1 MITIGIS
8 AFVSIIGKL
17 VHTDTQTDWLTDLL
31 GLGIGILFHRM
42 VLKGHRLF
50 DWGSNKGCL
59 RPMPLD
65 CMLFFLTFFNIRKIT
80 NEKSLFLMMILM
92 ENNLFF
98 HSPPFDKR
106 SIGYRHRA

>member
-1 MITIGIS
+1 
-8 AFVSIIGKL
+8 
-17 VHTDTQTDWLTDLL
+17 LL

-80 NEKSLFLMMILM
+80 NENRDSDDDTDGEELVF
-92 ENNLFF
+92 
-98 HSPPFDKR
+98 S
-106 SIGYRHRA
+106 